1 MWTRPVGLGNEK
13 QATSSCW
20 GVRREHAF
28 EGTGAEP
35 VENGIPE
42 NSQMCGLTERGGYP
56 SEPEPVLQDRKLREM
71 EWLARGLTTLGKS
84 LNENPD
90 VPRGGWLL

>member
-20 GVRREHAF
+20 GVRREQAF
-28 EGTGAEP
+28 EGTGTEP

-42 NSQMCGLTERGGYP
+42 NSHLCGITERGEPANQNPFYRTGN
-56 SEPEPVLQDRKLREM
+56 SEKWNDLPVVTPL
-71 EWLARGLTTLGKS
+71 
-84 LNENPD
+84 
-90 VPRGGWLL
+90 